1 MQITNKLTRMVSTCL
16 ATTTA
21 GALAGD
27 FSDTTTSIKEDAGGG
42 AGDWCESLQD
52 IGSLYKNEKNPWI
65 QAIEVYGRVHQQWGY
80 VDGQHNGRD
89 FSGDGDELRR
99 LRAGTDIEF
108 LDGFTLHA
116 QFNFSNGDFRDTSI
130 RYTDYDDVHLSYDF
144 GDLGSVENLTVGYG
158 RYKVGFG
165 GEEWGS
171 SKKIKTIERSNLN
184 NYYDGERA
192 TGTQVTFEVN
202 KVDYLLG
209 VYAVDGD
216 VQAIGS
222 FSGDL
227 AYQIAAEF
235 KALNGD
241 FLVQGVF
248 VDSDGNSRDD
258 SFGYDWAVN
267 VTYETEIGDFDLFT
281 SATYGEDYNGDA
293 AYGIV
298 VMPSTELIKNKLEA
312 VFRYQW
318 LHSEAQNVDASK
330 RIVQRIAKLDGVDL
344 PSGDNNHT
352 FYAGLNYFLCD
363 HNAKAMFGVE
373 YETNDGTVADTE
385 ATTVWG
391 ALRFHF

>member
-1 MQITNKLTRMVSTCL
+1 MHMKNKHIQRIGACL
-16 ATTTA
+16 AATTV

-27 FSDTTTSIKEDAGGG
+27 FSGTTTSIKKDSGKGS
-42 AGDWCESLQD
+42 GDWCDSLQD
-52 IGSLYKNEKNPWI
+52 IGSLYKNKKNPWI
-65 QAIEVYGRVHQQWGY
+65 RKIEVYGRAHQQWGY
-80 VDGQHNGRD
+80 VDGSDNGRD

-99 LRAGTDIEF
+99 LRAGASIEF
-108 LDGFTLHA
+108 LDGFTLHS
-116 QFNFSNGDFRDTSI
+116 QFNFSFGGFRDTSI

-144 GDLGSVENLTVGYG
+144 GDFGSVENFTVGYG

-184 NYYDGERA
+184 QYYAGDRA
-192 TGTQVTFEVN
+192 TGTQVTFEID

-216 VQAIGS
+216 DQAIGS

-235 KALNGD
+235 EALNGD

-248 VDSDGNSRDD
+248 VDSDGNSPDD
-258 SFGYDWAVN
+258 SFDYDWAVS
-267 VTYETEIGDFDLFT
+267 VTYETEIGNIDLFT

-318 LHSEAQNVDASK
+318 LHSGAENIDPTK
-330 RIVQRIAKLDGVDL
+330 RIVQRIADLDGVGL
-344 PSGDNNHT
+344 PPGDNNHT